1 MLELSAPLVGLG
13 IVQAVVYVF
22 FVRAVDVYERESLLY
37 VIPVFVWGFT
47 VAVFIALVFNELFA
61 FTVSTIATD
70 QATQLLTA
78 VVGAP
83 VIEEAAK
90 GLALA
95 IVFAISYAM
104 ARRRG
109 AIEFSGVMD
118 GIVYG
123 SAVGFGFAI
132 AEDLLYY
139 LDTVKSGPET
149 FVVRRVFGGFAHAAF
164 TSLTG
169 IGFGLIPWVRYKFL
183 KVLLPLLGLSGAI
196 LLHAFFNLTAS
207 LLGPL
212 VYLGLFVVT
221 LLYVLLIFSW
231 LAVERRIIRKEL
243 WEEVRNGTIS
253 GEEYEILPTYFRR
266 KFYYLRLIFS
276 GRLSTWRRAKKAHVT
291 AVDLAFTKRLA
302 RSTRA
307 APQVSRA
314 AELRQEILAA
324 RGSSASPA
332 S

>member
-1 MLELSAPLVGLG
+1 MEFGVTLIGVGIL
-13 IVQAVVYVF
+13 QAVLYVLF
-22 FVRAVDVYERESLLY
+22 IRFVDLYEREPLRY

-47 VAVFIALVFNELFA
+47 VAVMIALFFNTLFA
-61 FTVSTIATD
+61 FTVSAVASAQTASF
-70 QATQLLTA
+70 LGA

-83 VIEEAAK
+83 VIEECAK
-90 GLALA
+90 GLALLITFGVA
-95 IVFAISYAM
+95 YVM

-139 LDTVKSGPET
+139 AQFGQET

-169 IGFGLIPWVRYKFL
+169 IGFGLIPWVRNGILKFI
-183 KVLLPLLGLSGAI
+183 VPLLGLVGAI
-196 LLHAFFNLTAS
+196 MLHAVFNLTAT

-212 VYLGLFVVT
+212 AYAVMFAVV
-221 LLYVLLIFSW
+221 LLYVLLIIIW
-231 LAVERRIIRKEL
+231 LGVERRIIRNEL
-243 WEEVRNGTIS
+243 DEEVKSNTIS
-253 GEEYEILPTYFRR
+253 RGEYELMPTYFRR
-266 KFYYLRLIFS
+266 KIYYLGLIFS
-276 GRLSTWRRAKKAHVT
+276 GQLSAWRTARKVHSV

-302 RSTRA
+302 RSSWASHQEEREQT
-307 APQVSRA
+307 
-314 AELRQEILAA
+314 LRKKIEDA
-324 RGSSASPA
+324 RGSHSATYA

>member
-1 MLELSAPLVGLG
+1 MGVEVSASLIGVGIL
-13 IVQAVVYVF
+13 QAILYVL
-22 FVRAVDVYERESLLY
+22 FVRFVDFYEREPLVY

-47 VAVFIALVFNELFA
+47 VAVVLALFFNTLFT
-61 FTVSTIATD
+61 FTVSAVAGAQTATF
-70 QATQLLTA
+70 LTS

-83 VIEEAAK
+83 VIEECAK
-90 GLALA
+90 GLALFITFGVA
-95 IVFAISYAM
+95 YVM

-139 LDTVKSGPET
+139 AQFGPET

-169 IGFGLIPWVRYKFL
+169 IGIGLIPWMRHGYS
-183 KVLLPLLGLSGAI
+183 KVALPLMGLTAAI
-196 LLHAFFNLTAS
+196 GLHATFNLTAT

-212 VYLGLFVVT
+212 AYVVM
-221 LLYVLLIFSW
+221 LVVVILYVLLIAVW
-231 LAVERRIIRKEL
+231 LAVERRIIRSEL
-243 WEEVRNGTIS
+243 RDEVKGDTIS
-253 GEEYEILPTYFRR
+253 QGEYEMLPTYFRR
-266 KFYYLRLIFS
+266 KSYYLRLILS
-276 GRLSTWRRAKKAHVT
+276 GRLLEWRGARKAHSA

-302 RSTRA
+302 RSTWA
-307 APQVSRA
+307 AHQADREQV
-314 AELRQEILAA
+314 LRRKILNA
-324 RGSSASPA
+324 RGSRTTKPA
-332 S
+332 H